1 MDFKIPLFI
10 DTSLPVMNDSP
21 KSTPHLKRNHIVYS
35 RNKSRSPIVHR
46 VSIDEDEDDNEKK
59 KKNKNKNKNSNK
71 ETFSKV

>member
-21 KSTPHLKRNHIVYS
+21 KSTPHIKRSHIVYS

-46 VSIDEDEDDNEKK
+46 VSIDEEEKENKNEKK
-59 KKNKNKNKNSNK
+59 
-71 ETFSKV
+71 SKSK

>member
-21 KSTPHLKRNHIVYS
+21 KSTPHIKRKHIVYS

-46 VSIDEDEDDNEKK
+46 VSVDEGEDE
-59 KKNKNKNKNSNK
+59 NKNENKNRDK
-71 ETFSKV
+71 ETLGKV